1 MRGFFSAFLI
11 IFSIILIPVTAS
23 CVDEL
28 FLTGKVI
35 QYEPDTGKI
44 KIEVLSS
51 SCKGLREFLTEKG
64 LPKELLI
71 HRVIDF
77 GIDSDHC
84 DKHKTYRITTPLLR

>member
-1 MRGFFSAFLI
+1 MRCSFIAILI
-11 IFSIILIPVTAS
+11 VFSIILIPVIATS
-23 CVDEL
+23 VDEL

-71 HRVIDF
+71 NRVIDF

-84 DKHKTYRITTPLLR
+84 DKFKMHKIRTSLLK

>member
-11 IFSIILIPVTAS
+11 VFSIILVPILSPA
-23 CVDEL
+23 VDEL

-35 QYEPDTGKI
+35 QYEPDSGKI

-64 LPKELLI
+64 LPNDLLI

-84 DKHKTYRITTPLLR
+84 EKHKIYRITTPLLK